1 MLLNINNEK
10 IEDYFNNSDE
20 EIIKVLE
27 YIVDNKI
34 KLNNFTKKKDLTN
47 QILDLAGKVDWDGD
61 LDEMRGTRN
70 DFSWYLRIDWFF

>member
-70 DFSWYLRIDWFF
+70 DFS